1 MKKNITKHL
10 INVRKEN
17 ASLNIYFLE
26 SILIGIIFV
35 FAINLQIQS
44 TITGLTLYL
53 ATTTTCVVLMLVLSK
68 INPLCKD
75 DDIYEKA
82 SNSFLLVLFLGLMS
96 YIQSTRPSPM
106 TFEDAVFML
115 SIAACIIVCW
125 YYILSHLF
133 EFMIFCLFEFIIDK
147 FKTVTSKVSK
157 ELECLSY
164 E

>member
-10 INVRKEN
+10 INARKED

-35 FAINLQIQS
+35 FAINLQIQP

-53 ATTTTCVVLMLVLSK
+53 ATAITCVVLILVLSK
-68 INPLCKD
+68 INPLCED
-75 DDIYEKA
+75 DAIYEKA

-106 TFEDAVFML
+106 TFEDAVFIL
-115 SIAACIIVCW
+115 IIAVCIIAYW
-125 YYILSHLF
+125 YYILSYPF

-147 FKTVTSKVSK
+147 FKTVMSKISK
-157 ELECLSY
+157 E
-164 E
+164 